1 MVDRVVWPIKDW
13 GFNMAG
19 KKNNYHQDGVAP
31 ETFKFDKAADE
42 AAKAEYQKAHPLS
55 VLNTTEG
62 MPINTA
68 ERQRARIKAQMN
80 SKKRGY

>member
-1 MVDRVVWPIKDW
+1 
-13 GFNMAG
+13 MATKKG
-19 KKNNYHQDGVAP
+19 KYHQDGVAP
-31 ETFKFDKAADE
+31 ETFKFDREADAA
-42 AAKAEYQKAHPLS
+42 AQVEYQKAHPLS

-62 MPINTA
+62 KPVNTA